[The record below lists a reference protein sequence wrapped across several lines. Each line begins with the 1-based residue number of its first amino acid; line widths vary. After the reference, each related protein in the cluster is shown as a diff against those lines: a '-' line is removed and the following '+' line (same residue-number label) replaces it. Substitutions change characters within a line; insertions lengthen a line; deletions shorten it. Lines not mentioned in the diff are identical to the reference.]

1 MLEKKSDDAIIQLKD
16 KVRSLCLQND
26 PSEPLILL
34 TLEELARVS
43 RRQGHA
49 DAELYEE
56 LARQAKVQQ
65 GQLDLAHFC
74 LTTLSGK
81 AGDVITKALSKCLKK
96 QKKTDKSINNPVS
109 DTDTRVPVS
118 HLANLYHQLPST
130 GYQYPSHIP
139 SAPYGFQ
146 YPGQFPGMPMYQS
159 RPYAM
164 GRGAAGRQWRARGAC
179 LFCEST
185 EHQVKDCQKMKLAKS
200 K

>member
-1 MLEKKSDDAIIQLKD
+1 MLEKKSDDAITQLKD

-43 RRQGHA
+43 RRQGHV
-49 DAELYEE
+49 DAELFEE

-96 QKKTDKSINNPVS
+96 QPLLERFNVYLGGILKNFTS
-109 DTDTRVPVS
+109 
-118 HLANLYHQLPST
+118 
-130 GYQYPSHIP
+130 
-139 SAPYGFQ
+139 
-146 YPGQFPGMPMYQS
+146 
-159 RPYAM
+159 
-164 GRGAAGRQWRARGAC
+164 
-179 LFCEST
+179 
-185 EHQVKDCQKMKLAKS
+185 
-200 K
+200 

>member
-1 MLEKKSDDAIIQLKD
+1 M
-16 KVRSLCLQND
+16 
-26 PSEPLILL
+26 
-34 TLEELARVS
+34 S
-43 RRQGHA
+43 RRQGYA

-65 GQLDLAHFC
+65 GQLLNLAHFC

-96 QKKTDKSINNPVS
+96 QKKTGKSINNPVS
-109 DTDTRVPVS
+109 ETDTRVPVS
-118 HLANLYHQLPST
+118 HLANLYPSLPST

-146 YPGQFPGMPMYQS
+146 YPGQYPGMPMYQS
-159 RPYAM
+159 PPYAM

>member
-1 MLEKKSDDAIIQLKD
+1 M
-16 KVRSLCLQND
+16 
-26 PSEPLILL
+26 
-34 TLEELARVS
+34 
-43 RRQGHA
+43 
-49 DAELYEE
+49 
-56 LARQAKVQQ
+56 
-65 GQLDLAHFC
+65 AHFC

-96 QKKTDKSINNPVS
+96 QKTDKSINNPVS
-109 DTDTRVPVS
+109 ETDTRVPVS
-118 HLANLYHQLPST
+118 HLANLYPPLLST

-146 YPGQFPGMPMYQS
+146 YPGQYPGMPMYQS

-164 GRGAAGRQWRARGAC
+164 GRRAAWKQWRARGAC